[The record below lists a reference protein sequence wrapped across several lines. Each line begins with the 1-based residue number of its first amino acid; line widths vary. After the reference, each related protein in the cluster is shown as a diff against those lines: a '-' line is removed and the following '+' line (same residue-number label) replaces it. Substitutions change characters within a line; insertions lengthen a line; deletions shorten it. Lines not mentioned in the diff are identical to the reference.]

1 MKTKNKLGI
10 SAVLAAV
17 FGLLVQ
23 PVSVFA
29 YNPYGIEYSGGE
41 ALGSSNVQINPT
53 LINELTTLVKMDKSA
68 TLEFN
73 DPNSWESGWLN
84 DGETGCLPV
93 KYFRKQNPSGAL
105 ALLAPVGYGGGD
117 YSFVISRGAYR
128 EVIRIDDVYLENF
141 SEGDSVAIVVWP
153 EGGFIYAS
161 NNVYTDSQ
169 CETAVD
175 GLTSFYPLTDNKRVF
190 IEANVKLYKE
200 GNSSVFTSDQLYFG
214 ITDIDYAQSFMILN
228 SDNLFSTSNMYAKSA
243 DVLNGDDPSNVLKNR
258 FVASGNYIYSEYDG
272 TSSVISGN
280 NSNIFVKLTQNT
292 QEQGVQIVLGF
303 AKGAG
308 SQLEYYAKQY
318 KISYIS
324 DENGV
329 ISGISAEDIIT
340 GDYPSGS
347 SSKPEANY
355 RFMYWVANK
364 DVTLN
369 DGTVIKA
376 GEPMTLAQTKQIVVN
391 EDIILEAI
399 HEDQTAVPNTGAFTG
414 ETNAMAISVSIM
426 GILLGALVIRSL
438 PKLNH
443 KKIDFKK

>member
-1 MKTKNKLGI
+1 M
-10 SAVLAAV
+10 AV

-29 YNPYGIEYSGGE
+29 DNPYEIEYSGGE

-53 LINELTTLVKMDKSA
+53 LINGLTTLTKMDQSA

-73 DPNSWESGWLN
+73 NPNNWESGWLN

-93 KYFRKQNPSGAL
+93 KYFRATVPG
-105 ALLAPVGYGGGD
+105 PVLTMMPTGYGSGSTD
-117 YSFVISRGAYR
+117 DDYYSFVISRGAYQ
-128 EVIRIDDVYLENF
+128 EVVRIDNVYLENF
-141 SEGDSVAIVVWP
+141 SEGDSMAIVVWP
-153 EGGFIYAS
+153 KGGFIYAN

-200 GNSSVFTSDQLYFG
+200 GSSSVFTSDQLYFG
-214 ITDIDYAQSFMILN
+214 ITDIDYAQSFKILN
-228 SDNLFSTSNMYAKSA
+228 SDNLFSTLNMYAKSA

-258 FVASGNYIYSEYDG
+258 FVTSGNYIYSEYDG
-272 TSSVISGN
+272 TSSVVSEN
-280 NSNIFVKLTQNT
+280 KSNIFVKLTQNT

-324 DENGV
+324 DENGT
-329 ISGISAEDIIT
+329 ISGISAEDIIA

-347 SSKPEANY
+347 SSKPGTNY
-355 RFMYWVANK
+355 RFMHWVANK
-364 DVTLN
+364 DVTLS

-376 GEPMTLAQTKQIVVN
+376 GEPMTLDQTKQIVVN

-399 HEDQTAVPNTGAFTG
+399 HEDQTAAPNTGAFTG
-414 ETNAMAISVSIM
+414 ETNAMAISVSII

-438 PKLNH
+438 PKLAH
-443 KKIDFKK
+443 KKVTFRK